1 MRCRREGLGVC
12 QGAAAPVTLVGGCTS
27 PTFIAAQGGTFTGTT
42 SGTNLLTGSCGSSGT
57 SPEKVFQWTPTVSG
71 TATIQTCDPGTSFDT
86 VLYMRSGVCASGPE
100 VAAGCNDDA
109 CPNSTGLSRASR
121 ITPSVTAGKTYFIVV
136 DGFSL
141 SQGNFTLTVT
151 PPGASTTTTTTRPP
165 TTTTTLRAAGGGC
178 SGPTVIAAQGGTFSG
193 TTSGTSTLA
202 GSCGNSA
209 SSPERVY
216 QWTPLG
222 SGTATIQT
230 CGAGTTFDTVLYM
243 RSGACAS
250 GSQVSSGCN
259 DDACPNASGLNR
271 ASRIT
276 PTVTAGQTYFI
287 VVDGY
292 SGAQGNFILTVT
304 PPGGSTTTTLP
315 ALTTTTTR
323 PATATTTTTTRAS
336 TSSTT
341 TTLPPPTNLTATAP
355 SCSEVDLR
363 WTRSTGSVSGYN
375 VYRKASTATAFALI
389 KQVGA
394 SPVFPVADTAASGA
408 SAYTYGVTA
417 WNSAGSSAMPTV
429 LTNTPACPTSVNPTL
444 VGYVPAVGIAKD
456 VAVDST
462 RGVAYVASTEFGIS
476 TVNVSNPSNPVAI
489 GGAIPP
495 FDGEELA
502 VSGSLG
508 VAPVAGVGME
518 VFDLSTPSAPRLV
531 GSLSAPVI
539 HVALAGQTAYV
550 AMVVSGNPAH
560 VDLGVVNLTIPAA
573 PSMIGRITLGPQVE
587 KMRVVGSLLYVA
599 AGSGGL
605 QIVDVSSP
613 TSPRI
618 LGAASISGHAYAVT
632 VAGNFAYVAANTA
645 IAAVNVAVPTA
656 PVVVGTLGATAANAA
671 AVVSTRL
678 YVLDGGLLKIIDVSN
693 PAAPLLLSTTDGF
706 ASVAIAVS
714 GTQAFLASPS
724 SIPPPEGGLYVLD
737 VSSATAPT
745 MLGGAHGGQYPT
757 ADVAVSG
764 SMAVLSGQG
773 TGMQVVNVS
782 TPSAPSVVGI
792 LSGYGVQRVALA
804 GHTAY
809 GTVTVQGNPSHVD
822 LVVVDLTVPTSPTV
836 IGRVTLGADAKQLRV
851 VGSLLY
857 VAAGN
862 GGLQIVDVSSPTS
875 PRVIGAIGMPSTAY
889 GVTAANG
896 YAYVADLTSVQVV
909 NVSTPSRPVIVGSLT
924 ATATAAAVTGSR
936 LYVVNGSQL
945 LTIDVT
951 NPASPLLLSTT
962 TVRADYVDM
971 CGTLVCAGARAL
983 NHSDVG
989 GGLYVLDLSVPT
1001 TPQMLSHVIVPGTI
1015 GGVAANSSML
1025 YAADNAGM
1033 IDIVSLGP

>member
-1 MRCRREGLGVC
+1 M
-12 QGAAAPVTLVGGCTS
+12 
-27 PTFIAAQGGTFTGTT
+27 
-42 SGTNLLTGSCGSSGT
+42 
-57 SPEKVFQWTPTVSG
+57 
-71 TATIQTCDPGTSFDT
+71 
-86 VLYMRSGVCASGPE
+86 
-100 VAAGCNDDA
+100 
-109 CPNSTGLSRASR
+109 
-121 ITPSVTAGKTYFIVV
+121 
-136 DGFSL
+136 
-141 SQGNFTLTVT
+141 
-151 PPGASTTTTTTRPP
+151 
-165 TTTTTLRAAGGGC
+165 
-178 SGPTVIAAQGGTFSG
+178 
-193 TTSGTSTLA
+193 
-202 GSCGNSA
+202 
-209 SSPERVY
+209 
-216 QWTPLG
+216 
-222 SGTATIQT
+222 
-230 CGAGTTFDTVLYM
+230 
-243 RSGACAS
+243 
-250 GSQVSSGCN
+250 
-259 DDACPNASGLNR
+259 
-271 ASRIT
+271 
-276 PTVTAGQTYFI
+276 
-287 VVDGY
+287 
-292 SGAQGNFILTVT
+292 
-304 PPGGSTTTTLP
+304 
-315 ALTTTTTR
+315 
-323 PATATTTTTTRAS
+323 
-336 TSSTT
+336 
-341 TTLPPPTNLTATAP
+341 
-355 SCSEVDLR
+355 
-363 WTRSTGSVSGYN
+363 SGYN
-375 VYRKASTATAFALI
+375 VYRKASTDATFTMV

-394 SPVFPVADTAASGA
+394 SPVFPVADTTPSAATT
-408 SAYTYGVTA
+408 YTYGVTA
-417 WNSAGSSAMPTV
+417 WNSGGSSTMPTV
-429 LTNTPACPTSVNPTL
+429 LTNTPGCPVTVNPTL

-476 TVNVSNPSNPVAI
+476 TVDVSNPRNPVAI

-508 VAPVAGVGME
+508 VAPVSGVGME

-693 PAAPLLLSTTDGF
+693 PAAPRLLSTTDGF
-706 ASVAIAVS
+706 ASVALAVS

-945 LTIDVT
+945 LTINVT
-951 NPASPLLLSTT
+951 NPATPLLLSTT

-1001 TPQMLSHVIVPGTI
+1001 VPRTLRHVIVPGTI
-1015 GGVAANSSML
+1015 GGVVANSSML